1 MRGKG
6 FTLLELLVTLTIAA
20 LLLGYALPG
29 WTALMKKSQVSES
42 VRQLTQAIQLARNS
56 ALAHHRMVTVCPSA
70 DGLHCGSGWGGGL
83 LVFTGDDLVIDEEE
97 RLGVFPGTT
106 ANRVEWRAF
115 RRSSVLQFQANGATY
130 AHNGSFVICPPDR
143 DVRYARAIV
152 LNKIGR
158 PRIAEDLNG
167 DGVVDISA
175 GNPVSCPAPPA

>member
-1 MRGKG
+1 MRCKG
-6 FTLLELLVTLTIAA
+6 FTMMELLVTLAIAA
-20 LLLGYALPG
+20 LLLGFALPG

-56 ALAHHRMVTVCPSA
+56 ALARHRMVTICPSA
-70 DGLHCGSGWGGGL
+70 DGQRCSGNWGGGL
-83 LVFTGDDLVIDEEE
+83 LVFTGDDLDVSEEE
-97 RLGVFPGTT
+97 RLGVFPATT

-115 RRSSVLQFQANGATY
+115 RRSSTLQFQASGATY
-130 AHNGSFVICPPDR
+130 AHNGSFVVCPPDR

-175 GNPVSCPAPPA
+175 GNPVSCPPPSA

>member
-1 MRGKG
+1 M
-6 FTLLELLVTLTIAA
+6 ELLVTLAIAA
-20 LLLGYALPG
+20 LLLGFALPG

-56 ALAHHRMVTVCPSA
+56 ALARHRMVTICPSA
-70 DGLHCGSGWGGGL
+70 DGQHCSANWGGGL
-83 LVFTGDDLVIDEEE
+83 LVFTGDDLEVSEDE
-97 RLGVFPGTT
+97 RLGAYPGITS
-106 ANRVEWRAF
+106 NRVEWRAF
-115 RRSSVLQFQANGATY
+115 RRSSTLQFQANGATY
-130 AHNGSFVICPPDR
+130 AHNGSFVICPPDL

-175 GNPVSCPAPPA
+175 GNPVSCPPPSA